1 MQLVKHG
8 EVLKTE
14 MEFVISC
21 DYFNNLDERT
31 QTTDLIINLGSEK
44 LISYTTDLTEIISSS
59 TSGSII
65 ILLSFDL

>member
-44 LISYTTDLTEIISSS
+44 LISSTTDLTEIISAA
-59 TSGSII
+59 
-65 ILLSFDL
+65 

>member
-1 MQLVKHG
+1 MQLVKHD
-8 EVLKTE
+8 EALKKE

-44 LISYTTDLTEIISSS
+44 LISSTIDLTEIISAA
-59 TSGSII
+59 
-65 ILLSFDL
+65 

>member
-1 MQLVKHG
+1 MQLVKHD

-44 LISYTTDLTEIISSS
+44 LISSTTDLTEIISAA
-59 TSGSII
+59 
-65 ILLSFDL
+65 

>member
-44 LISYTTDLTEIISSS
+44 LISSTIDLTEIISAA
-59 TSGSII
+59 
-65 ILLSFDL
+65 

>member
-1 MQLVKHG
+1 MQLVKHD

-44 LISYTTDLTEIISSS
+44 LISYTTDLTEIISAA
-59 TSGSII
+59 
-65 ILLSFDL
+65 

>member
-1 MQLVKHG
+1 MQLVKHD

-21 DYFNNLDERT
+21 DYFNNLDERI

-44 LISYTTDLTEIISSS
+44 PISSTTNLTEI
-59 TSGSII
+59 TSAA
-65 ILLSFDL
+65 

>member
-1 MQLVKHG
+1 MQLVKHD
-8 EVLKTE
+8 EALKKE

-44 LISYTTDLTEIISSS
+44 PIRSTTDLTEIISAA
-59 TSGSII
+59 
-65 ILLSFDL
+65 